1 MDAGTLSLG
10 LPLSVSGSQLTAG
23 SLYLGAGST
32 LKIQILGLTPGDY
45 SSILAGSTGA
55 LPNGVNIEGAQLVLT
70 ADDQVRGLLGN
81 QLELINNQSSTPVTG
96 TFNDLPE
103 GAPLTLNGQEWVIS
117 YQGGDGNDVVLTRE
131 RFVPPATG
139 PVVGTP
145 FSLGAGSLVASL
157 GNGKVGIWSDNG
169 QYQEITPF
177 PGYTGPLNVNTLTRS
192 GNTVPDSIEVAVAGP
207 SVPHVLVVDA
217 ASARVALSFYAFDP
231 KFLGGVTVAG
241 GVTKLNGDQTTVIL
255 CGAGA
260 GSAPAVSVFDA
271 VDGLSKGAFYAFSEQ
286 YKGGVRVA
294 MSSPLADGTS
304 YVVVGST
311 INSHV
316 VSFLLDDYYNAV
328 SSFYAF
334 PSANCPD
341 GLYVAAADLDKNGA
355 IEIITGA
362 AKGKA
367 SPQVAVF
374 SLMGQLKK
382 TFNAFDMSFAGGVR
396 VAVNDMDADG
406 DLDILAASGPG
417 AQGTLN
423 AFNYQNLELI
433 DSMFISDSVNG
444 VVAGNNFV
452 VG

>member
-1 MDAGTLSLG
+1 LG
-10 LPLSVSGSQLTAG
+10 GSAVT
-23 SLYLGAGST
+23 
-32 LKIQILGLTPGDY
+32 IQ
-45 SSILAGSTGA
+45 
-55 LPNGVNIEGAQLVLT
+55 GAQLNIKATPLFS
-70 ADDQVRGLLGN
+70 GLLGN
-81 QLELINNQSSTPVTG
+81 QVTLIDNRGSNAVSG

-139 PVVGTP
+139 PMVAEP

-169 QYQEITPF
+169 DYQEITPF
-177 PGYTGPLNVNTLTRS
+177 PGYTGTLNVNTLTRS
-192 GNTVPDSIEVAVAGP
+192 GNPTPDSIIVSVSGP
-207 SVPHVLVVDA
+207 SSPHVLVVD
-217 ASARVALSFYAFDP
+217 SMSGRVALSFYAFDP

-241 GVTKLNGDQTTVIL
+241 GVTKLGNDQTTVIL
-255 CGAGA
+255 CGAGS

-271 VDGLSKGAFYAFSEQ
+271 VDGFSLGAFYAFSEQ

-294 MSSPLADGTS
+294 LSSPLSDGTS

-316 VSFLLDDYYNAV
+316 VSFLLDDYNTAV

-334 PSANCPD
+334 PPDNCPS
-341 GLYVAAADLDKNGA
+341 GLYVTAADLDNNGQ
-355 IEIITGA
+355 IEIISGA
-362 AKGKA
+362 AMGKT

-374 SLMGQLKK
+374 SLEGKLKK
-382 TFNAFDMSFAGGVR
+382 AFNAFDMNFLGGVR
-396 VAVNDMDADG
+396 VAVDDIDADG

-423 AFNYQNLELI
+423 AFNYNNLELI
-433 DSMFISDSVNG
+433 DSVFIGDSVNG

-452 VG
+452 TGPLSPI

>member
-1 MDAGTLSLG
+1 
-10 LPLSVSGSQLTAG
+10 
-23 SLYLGAGST
+23 
-32 LKIQILGLTPGDY
+32 
-45 SSILAGSTGA
+45 
-55 LPNGVNIEGAQLVLT
+55 
-70 ADDQVRGLLGN
+70 
-81 QLELINNQSSTPVTG
+81 
-96 TFNDLPE
+96 
-103 GAPLTLNGQEWVIS
+103 
-117 YQGGDGNDVVLTRE
+117 
-131 RFVPPATG
+131 
-139 PVVGTP
+139 
-145 FSLGAGSLVASL
+145 
-157 GNGKVGIWSDNG
+157 
-169 QYQEITPF
+169 
-177 PGYTGPLNVNTLTRS
+177 
-192 GNTVPDSIEVAVAGP
+192 
-207 SVPHVLVVDA
+207 VLVVD
-217 ASARVALSFYAFDP
+217 SATGRVAQSFYAFDP

-241 GVTKLNGDQTTVIL
+241 GVTKLNGEQTTVIL

-271 VDGLSKGAFYAFSEQ
+271 VDGYSKGAFYAFSEQ

-316 VSFLLDDYYNAV
+316 VSFLLDDYNNAV

-334 PSANCPD
+334 PPANCPD
-341 GLYVAAADLDKNGA
+341 GLYVAAADLDNNGS

-374 SLMGQLKK
+374 SLMGQMKK
-382 TFNAFDMSFAGGVR
+382 AFNAFDMTFAGGVR
-396 VAVNDMDADG
+396 VSANDMDGDG
-406 DLDILAASGPG
+406 DLDIMAGSGPG

-444 VVAGNNFV
+444 VVAGNNFLV
-452 VG
+452 